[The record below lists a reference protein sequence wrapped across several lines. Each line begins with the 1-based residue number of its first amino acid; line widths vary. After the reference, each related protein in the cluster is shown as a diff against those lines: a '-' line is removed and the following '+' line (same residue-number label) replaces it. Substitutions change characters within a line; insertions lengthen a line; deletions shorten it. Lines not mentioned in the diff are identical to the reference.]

1 MSSFFCAE
9 HLARQAN
16 TSPPYSE
23 GGVFFQIDTISPNG
37 YNIRKSVLQSEWV
50 VFSIIHIH
58 SCGTN
63 RTWKEVWTNG
73 KNRFVIKKMKSGKL
87 YDFRLMAVKKSG
99 SVWTK
104 SGWSK
109 VNYRFFATVKQKL
122 SPRKKAFSVKLKK
135 VKKAS
140 GYDVIYAM
148 NKSMSAK
155 KTKTV
160 KGAKR
165 VKIKVKGLKP
175 KKKYFVMSMPY
186 KMYKGHKYIGILCK
200 TKKVK
205 TR

>member
-63 RTWKEVWTNG
+63 RTWK
-73 KNRFVIKKMKSGKL
+73 
-87 YDFRLMAVKKSG
+87 
-99 SVWTK
+99 
-104 SGWSK
+104 
-109 VNYRFFATVKQKL
+109 
-122 SPRKKAFSVKLKK
+122 KAFSVKLKK

-148 NKSMSAK
+148 NKSMSAR

-175 KKKYFVMSMPY
+175 KKKYIVTSMPY